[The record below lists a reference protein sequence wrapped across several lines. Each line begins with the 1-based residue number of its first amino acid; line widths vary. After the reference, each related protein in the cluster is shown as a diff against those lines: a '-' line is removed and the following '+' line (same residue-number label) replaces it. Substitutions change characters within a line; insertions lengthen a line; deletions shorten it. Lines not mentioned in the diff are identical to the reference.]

1 MPNETFLRLPAVI
14 RKVGFS
20 KSRIYA
26 LIAQGDF
33 PRPVHIGKRASAWI
47 ESEVDG
53 WIDSRIQQSRRAA

>member
-33 PRPVHIGKRASAWI
+33 LAQSISAN
-47 ESEVDG
+47 VQAPD
-53 WIDSRIQQSRRAA
+53 